1 MYFYKIGSYS
11 YDGGENIEFLHKKE
25 FNEREFED
33 MFVESTLE
41 LLLNRRDCSCFV
53 GTEEGEIP
61 DFMKNRKYA
70 KKHYSNF
77 MSILD
82 EVINVMVEKYGFEK
96 IQYKQEIILDGMV
109 PITNPEN
116 INFADTEEERIFNRI
131 SKEFWKRK
139 NELKKQI

>member
-11 YDGGENIEFLHKKE
+11 PDGGENIEFLHRRE

-41 LLLNRRDCSCFV
+41 LLLNKREECPYLI

-61 DFMKNRKYA
+61 YFMKDRKYSE
-70 KKHYSNF
+70 KHYSNF

-82 EVINVMVEKYGFEK
+82 EVGNVMIERYGFEK
-96 IQYKQEIILDGMV
+96 IQYKQKMFLDNMV
-109 PITNPEN
+109 PITNSEN
-116 INFADTEEERIFNRI
+116 INFANTEEKSIFTRI

-139 NELKKQI
+139 KNER